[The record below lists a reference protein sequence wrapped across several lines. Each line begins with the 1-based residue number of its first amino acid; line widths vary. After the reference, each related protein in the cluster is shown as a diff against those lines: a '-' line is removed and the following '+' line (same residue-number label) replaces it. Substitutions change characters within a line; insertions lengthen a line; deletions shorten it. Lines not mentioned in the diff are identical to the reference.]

1 MSLTWRACRVAPE
14 VVLVVVLP
22 LAMVA
27 AEEVLVILALLV
39 VEVEVVLLAIIVMVV
54 VVPVDDMLN
63 PCSSWTRS
71 MGSPRPHDDLR
82 PHPLGQ
88 AASC

>member
-1 MSLTWRACRVAPE
+1 MSLTWQACRVAPE
-14 VVLVVVLP
+14 IVLIVVLP
-22 LAMVA
+22 SAMV

-39 VEVEVVLLAIIVMVV
+39 VEVEVVLLAIVVMMVV
-54 VVPVDDMLN
+54 VPADDMLN

-82 PHPLGQ
+82 PRPLGQ